1 MRTLS
6 RKINKYK
13 HSSLYRERVHAYALG
28 LGLLGLVLLEGYI
41 NTLILGV

>member
-1 MRTLS
+1 MHTIT

-13 HSSLYRERVHAYALG
+13 HSSLYREQIKGYILLLA
-28 LGLLGLVLLEGYI
+28 LLGLVLLDGYI

>member
-1 MRTLS
+1 MHTIT

-28 LGLLGLVLLEGYI
+28 LGLLGLVLLDGYI

>member
-1 MRTLS
+1 MHTIT

-13 HSSLYRERVHAYALG
+13 HSSLYRERVHAYTLG

>member
-1 MRTLS
+1 MTTIT

-13 HSSLYRERVHAYALG
+13 QSSLYRERVHAYALG
-28 LGLLGLVLLEGYI
+28 LGLLGLVLLDGYI